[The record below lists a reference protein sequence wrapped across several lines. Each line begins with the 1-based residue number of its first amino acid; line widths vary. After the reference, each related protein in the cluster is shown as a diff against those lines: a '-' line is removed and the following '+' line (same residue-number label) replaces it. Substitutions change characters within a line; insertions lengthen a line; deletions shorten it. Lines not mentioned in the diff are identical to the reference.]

1 MKLLIELLLI
11 QIFKVLSKGFNINYN
26 VIKKN
31 SNLKKLKKIINSKKP
46 EILEIKINE
55 NEKII
60 PKLEFGRPIDD
71 LSPKI
76 NLNEIKKYL
85 SFKG

>member
-1 MKLLIELLLI
+1 MPGIKHLIECHCVLA
-11 QIFKVLSKGFNINYN
+11 IFKSKEE
-26 VIKKN
+26 
-31 SNLKKLKKIINSKKP
+31 KIIFHKFPTYSK
-46 EILEIKINE
+46 IDE
-55 NEKII
+55 NEKVI

-71 LSPKI
+71 LSPKV